1 MRILH
6 FIKHLRTI
14 SLANCLL
21 LTCLSGCDS
30 GGLLDLAFNP
40 PSRKTIDVSK
50 VGVNNFFVHPEFGSI
65 GTQYSEIKNTL
76 GIKFVRVLL
85 AWTDDV
91 QASPGSDRNYSF
103 YDSILS
109 QIPAGVDVLVV
120 LAHTPSWMTNSDNW
134 TTGNNPRLTFNEQ
147 WVRPTVQRYKNVGN
161 IIGWEIWN
169 EPNVITVSSDTALA
183 LTEPANYAE
192 LLASAS
198 NIVHSE
204 DRGALV
210 VMAATES
217 IQQNFPNNLNYNKQL
232 KDLGVENFTD
242 VWNVHYY
249 GTRYESVITDSGV
262 KDFLNGVNKPIW
274 VTETGETGPN
284 EQLAY
289 VETTW
294 PFLSENIPGIQR
306 FYYYEYGNTVPVDSN
321 YGLKTTDANFPVS
334 DLYIYLRDH
343 H

>member
-1 MRILH
+1 MKTLT
-6 FIKHLRTI
+6 FLKQLRTI
-14 SLANCLL
+14 FLANCLL
-21 LTCLSGCDS
+21 LIGLSGCDS

-40 PSRKTIDVSK
+40 PSRKPIDVSK

-65 GTQYSEIKNTL
+65 SAQYSEIKNTL

-91 QASPGSDRNYSF
+91 QASPTSDRNYSF
-103 YDSILS
+103 YDNILG
-109 QIPAGVDVLVV
+109 QIPSGVDVLVV
-120 LAHTPSWMTNSDNW
+120 LVHTPSWMTNSSNW
-134 TTGNNPRLTFNEQ
+134 IGNDPRLTFNEQ
-147 WVRPTVQRYKNVGN
+147 WVRPTVRRYKNVGN

-169 EPNVITVSSDTALA
+169 EPNVVTVASDSALE
-183 LTEPANYAE
+183 LSDPANYAA

-198 NIVHSE
+198 NIVHDE
-204 DRGALV
+204 DPGALV

-249 GTRYESVITDSGV
+249 GTRYESVITENGV
-262 KDFLNGVNKPIW
+262 KDFLNGVSKAIW
-274 VTETGETGPN
+274 VTETGETGPT

-294 PFLSENIPGIQR
+294 PFLTENINGIDR
-306 FYYYEYGNTVPVDSN
+306 FYYYEFGDTVPIDVN
-321 YGLKTTDANFPVS
+321 FGLRTTDPTFPVS
-334 DLYIYLRDH
+334 DLYIHLRDN
-343 H
+343 